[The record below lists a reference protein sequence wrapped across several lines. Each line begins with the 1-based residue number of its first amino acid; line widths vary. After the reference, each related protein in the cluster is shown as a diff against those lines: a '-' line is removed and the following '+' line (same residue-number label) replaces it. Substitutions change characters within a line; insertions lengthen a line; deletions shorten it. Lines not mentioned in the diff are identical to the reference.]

1 MGGVFHTR
9 PSTFYSKDFDFGHRV
24 VLNLFKLLFKISGKI
39 YEVHIFF
46 QKLVKKPGTLYIY
59 AGNAFYGLRFMIFMK
74 KPGIWKEFC
83 FFFSLISRPALP
95 ANPRTPAFDLD

>member
-24 VLNLFKLLFKISGKI
+24 MLNLFKLLFKISGKI
-39 YEVHIFF
+39 YEVHNFF

-59 AGNAFYGLRFMIFMK
+59 AGNTTHQK
-74 KPGIWKEFC
+74 KVKIKEVKDEID
-83 FFFSLISRPALP
+83 SLHRSNL
-95 ANPRTPAFDLD
+95 L

>member
-24 VLNLFKLLFKISGKI
+24 MLNLFKLLFKISGKI
-39 YEVHIFF
+39 YEVHNFF

-59 AGNAFYGLRFMIFMK
+59 AGNTHRAAFRTENEIK
-74 KPGIWKEFC
+74 KFVDFAKLWSKQ
-83 FFFSLISRPALP
+83 FSLLQ
-95 ANPRTPAFDLD
+95 NDLNNEI